1 MIRRPPRSTLFPYT
15 TLFRSDLLELLAQDE
30 TAAVHLGPIRGIED
44 DERPAIVAA
53 LLQELPRTL
62 EVRPR
67 RTGLALV
74 GLVAAHEVRRARP
87 VELGLTDGSLQ
98 PQLLVHEVEQGLAR
112 LLVVERRVQVIRPQ
126 PALDPRRIRHEHDDV
141 RVLLHP
147 RDVIGGREAPV
158 LELARLE
165 RRPGGRPVGARAP
178 HPPGAGG
185 APCPRA

>member
-30 TAAVHLGPIRGIED
+30 TAAVHLGPIRGVED

-62 EVRPR
+62 GVRPR

-74 GLVAAHEVRRARP
+74 GLVAAHEIRRARP
-87 VELGLTDGSLQ
+87 VELRLTDGSLQ

-112 LLVVERRVQVIRPQ
+112 LLVVERRGEGIWPP
-126 PALDPRRIRHEHDDV
+126 PAPDAPRIRHEHDDV
-141 RVLLHP
+141 RGLLPP
-147 RDVIGGREAPV
+147 RDIVGG
-158 LELARLE
+158 
-165 RRPGGRPVGARAP
+165 
-178 HPPGAGG
+178 GG
-185 APCPRA
+185 APGLEPARPPRPPGRR